1 MPTIAGQ
8 TTNWNVFH
16 YTDLNA
22 LINIIH
28 KDCIILRAT
37 NVLYQ
42 NDPHEIVEGVN
53 IVNKIE
59 KDQNIVAGAFRSY
72 YITSFSANED
82 NLSMWGMY
90 AANGNGCA
98 IAFDYDMLAKSYEI
112 MARCISVHSDS
123 CPFHAIPP
131 ITGKCPLIRLSKT
144 EISWSSLL
152 LVTLAYICVV
162 VIFV

>member
-98 IAFDYDMLAKSYEI
+98 IAFD
-112 MARCISVHSDS
+112 
-123 CPFHAIPP
+123 
-131 ITGKCPLIRLSKT
+131 
-144 EISWSSLL
+144 
-152 LVTLAYICVV
+152 
-162 VIFV
+162 